1 MAAEV
6 SNSESDVEWSDSGDE
21 VDGAYGFPDDVRP
34 LDGSTE
40 AMTGLL
46 YFVVSVY
53 LCMYLCVCACV
64 CGVNRPAER
73 WWLAAVSTCCSRM
86 LLPQGFQNNVK

>member
-1 MAAEV
+1 MVAAEV
-6 SNSESDVEWSDSGDE
+6 SNGESDVEWGDSGDE
-21 VDGAYGFPDDVRP
+21 VDGAYVFPDDVRP

-53 LCMYLCVCACV
+53 LCVYVCVCVCV
-64 CGVNRPAER
+64 WGK
-73 WWLAAVSTCCSRM
+73 SSS
-86 LLPQGFQNNVK
+86 